1 MNVEQLYQDLSHG
14 KFSNIALGG
23 DGNGTIL
30 EASKPKIILAA
41 NEALLRLHTKFV
53 LKENDL
59 LIEMVDHI
67 TNYHLLKKFAES
79 SFFLGSTTQPY
90 LYIKDMVLE
99 PFQDDVIRILSV
111 QNEFGCA
118 LPLNDE
124 GQPESVFTPQGNVLQ
139 VPRPVDGRVLI
150 VLYQARHE
158 KLMVDNENQEIVLPD
173 CLQEAMRCYIAY
185 HVYSG
190 MNTQEATLK
199 SQEHLSMYEALCQEA
214 VEQDLVSTS
223 LSVTSNRFTKRG
235 WI

>member
-1 MNVEQLYQDLSHG
+1 MNIEQLYQDLSHG

-53 LKENDL
+53 LKEDNL
-59 LIEMVDHI
+59 LLEMVDHI
-67 TNYHLLKKFAES
+67 TNYHLSKKFAES
-79 SFFLGSTTQPY
+79 ASFLGSTTQPY
-90 LYIKDMVLE
+90 LYIKDMGSE

-111 QNEFGCA
+111 QDQFGYIF
-118 LPLNDE
+118 PLNDE
-124 GQPESVFTPQGNVLQ
+124 GQLNSVFTPQGNVLQ
-139 VPRPVDGRVLI
+139 VPRPEEGKPLI
-150 VLYQARHE
+150 VLYQARHR
-158 KLMVDNENQEIVLPD
+158 KLLGDDESQEIELAD
-173 CLQEAMRCYIAY
+173 CLHEAMRCYIAY

-190 MNTQEATLK
+190 INTQEATLK
-199 SQEHLSMYEALCQEA
+199 AQEHLSMYEALCQEA

-223 LSVTSNRFTKRG
+223 LSVTSNRFNKRG